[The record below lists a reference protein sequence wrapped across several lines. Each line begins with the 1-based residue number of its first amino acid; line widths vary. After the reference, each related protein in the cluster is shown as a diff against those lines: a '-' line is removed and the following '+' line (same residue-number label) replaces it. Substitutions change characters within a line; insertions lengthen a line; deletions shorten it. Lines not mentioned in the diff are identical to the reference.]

1 LPAGGRRTSRRDGGA
16 PADARDCAIRVVL
29 AQWNNLMCG
38 ISGWYL
44 EPGEMRSG
52 EGLRAMARALHHRG
66 PDDLGFFEDPRL
78 GIGFAHNRLSI
89 IDLSPRGH
97 QPMMTRDRSLVLN
110 YNGEIFNFK
119 ELRAELESLG
129 RRFESD
135 CDTEVVLQAFDQ
147 WGPRCVERL
156 RGMFA
161 FAIWSPTNESM
172 FLARDPLG
180 IKPLYY
186 STAPGGRGFLFASE
200 IKAFL
205 ALKDFPVQLNRDAL
219 EQFLEFGFTCHEHES
234 SLEGVRKL
242 PPGHTLTVSRGR
254 IQSLNRYFTPPVPD
268 DGMSLEDR
276 AEELYET
283 LSQVVSQHLIADV
296 PVALLLSGG
305 VDSSIIA
312 ALAARKSS
320 VRTLTMAF
328 GESGIDERGHARIV
342 SDHIGSQHQEI
353 LIPPHEI
360 YGNLDQ
366 VVWTVDDL
374 FSDWGVVSTRLLYQ
388 RAREAGVKVVLVG
401 EGADEIFGGYPQ
413 FQEFADSRPTAANL
427 FRLYRRYAGRRYG
440 RGFFRFRSI
449 LKNHLQRTRGDL
461 FGAIRLFEIQNQLP
475 NNYVMKV
482 DKASMAES
490 VEARVPYLDR
500 RVAEI
505 ALRTPKSQ
513 LVRGSTAKV
522 LLRVMAERHALLPPV
537 VLARPKFG
545 ASIAASWMDDSVDFR
560 QYSRQVILDKNG
572 WVDELGLRNAM
583 TDFFDRGRTGYRFPR
598 AISIFRNLAWR
609 LLLLNLWSRKYL
621 GTQGVTR

>member
-1 LPAGGRRTSRRDGGA
+1 
-16 PADARDCAIRVVL
+16 
-29 AQWNNLMCG
+29 MCG

-44 EPGEMRSG
+44 EPGVTRSG

-66 PDDLGFFEDPRL
+66 PDDLGFFEDSQH

-89 IDLSPRGH
+89 IDLTPRGH
-97 QPMMTRDRSLVLN
+97 QPMMTADRSLVLN

-119 ELRAELESLG
+119 DLRDEMESLG
-129 RRFESD
+129 HRFESD
-135 CDTEVVLQAFDQ
+135 CDTEVVLHAFDQ
-147 WGPRCVERL
+147 WGQGCVERL

-161 FAIWSPTNESM
+161 FAIWAPRDQSL

-186 STAPGGRGFLFASE
+186 TEAPGGRGFLFASE

-205 ALKDFPVQLNRDAL
+205 ALKDFKVGVNRSAL
-219 EQFLEFGFTCHEHES
+219 QQFLEFGFTYDQHES

-254 IQSLNRYFTPPVPD
+254 IQSLNRYFSPPVPE
-268 DGMSLEDR
+268 DGTSLEVR
-276 AEELYET
+276 ADALYET
-283 LSQVVSQHLIADV
+283 LSQVVAQHLIADV
-296 PVALLLSGG
+296 PLALLLSGG

-312 ALAARKSS
+312 ALAARKSKL
-320 VRTLTMAF
+320 RTLTMAF
-328 GESGIDERGHARIV
+328 GESGIDEREHARIV
-342 SDHIGSQHQEI
+342 SDSIGSQHQEI
-353 LIPPHEI
+353 LIPPQEI
-360 YGNLDQ
+360 YRDLDQ
-366 VVWTVDDL
+366 AVWTVDDL

-401 EGADEIFGGYPQ
+401 EGADELFGGYPQ
-413 FQEFADSRPTAANL
+413 FHEFADARPTTANL

-440 RGFFRFRSI
+440 RGFFKFRSI
-449 LKNHLQRTRGDL
+449 MKKHLGRAHGDL
-461 FGAIRLFEIQNQLP
+461 FGAIRLFEIENQLP

-513 LVRGSTAKV
+513 LTRGNTDKV
-522 LLRVMAERHALLPPV
+522 LLRLMAERHSLLPHS
-537 VLARPKFG
+537 VLTRPKFG
-545 ASIAASWMDDSVDFR
+545 ASIAASWMDDSIDFR
-560 QYSRQVILDKNG
+560 RFSRQVILDKNG
-572 WVDELGLRNAM
+572 WVDELGLREAM
-583 TDFFDRGRTGYRFPR
+583 IDFFDRGRSGYRFPR

-621 GTQGVTR
+621 GPQGVSR